1 MAKNKKQLDELK
13 VVPLPPVITRRPLT
27 PEQLEKFHEHI
38 QDVQATGKICREI
51 LAAAKQG
58 KLI

>member
-1 MAKNKKQLDELK
+1 MAKNKKQPDELK
-13 VVPLPPVITRRPLT
+13 VVSQPTTSNNPLT
-27 PEQLEKFHEHI
+27 PEQIEKFHEHI